1 MVKIEVSYGE
11 LFDKI
16 SILEIKKTKLKSEID
31 IKKVS
36 FELNLLINV
45 LKKSNFEYK
54 KIALLKNKL
63 KKVNLQLWDIEDKI
77 RDKERLNCFDKE
89 FIELARKVYKT
100 NDTRSK
106 IKNEINIQLKSQVF
120 EIKSYQKY

>member
-36 FELNLLINV
+36 FELNLLINA

-54 KIALLKNKL
+54 KITLLKNKL
-63 KKVNLQLWDIEDKI
+63 KKVNLKLWDIEDKI

-106 IKNEINIQLKSQVF
+106 IKNEINIQLKSPVF
-120 EIKSYQKY
+120 EVKSYQKY

>member
-54 KIALLKNKL
+54 KVALLKNKL

-106 IKNEINIQLKSQVF
+106 IKKEINIQLKSQVF
-120 EIKSYQKY
+120 EVKSYQKY

>member
-54 KIALLKNKL
+54 KVALLKNKL

-77 RDKERLNCFDKE
+77 RDKERLNCFDKD

-120 EIKSYQKY
+120 EVKSYQKY

>member
-54 KIALLKNKL
+54 KVALLKNKL
-63 KKVNLQLWDIEDKI
+63 KKVNLKLWDIEDKI

-120 EIKSYQKY
+120 EVKSYQKY

>member
-54 KIALLKNKL
+54 KVALLKNKL

-120 EIKSYQKY
+120 EVKSYQKY

>member
-36 FELNLLINV
+36 FELNLLINA

-54 KIALLKNKL
+54 KVALLKNKL

-120 EIKSYQKY
+120 EVKSYQKY

>member
-36 FELNLLINV
+36 FELNLLINA

-54 KIALLKNKL
+54 KVALLKNKL
-63 KKVNLQLWDIEDKI
+63 KKVNLKLWDIEDKI

-120 EIKSYQKY
+120 EVKSYQKY

>member
-120 EIKSYQKY
+120 EVKSYQKY

>member
-16 SILEIKKTKLKSEID
+16 SILEIKKTKLKSEND

-36 FELNLLINV
+36 FELNLLINA

-54 KIALLKNKL
+54 KVALLKNKL

-120 EIKSYQKY
+120 EVKSYQKY

>member
-54 KIALLKNKL
+54 KITLLKNKL
-63 KKVNLQLWDIEDKI
+63 KKVNLKLWDIEDKI

-106 IKNEINIQLKSQVF
+106 IKNEINIQLKSPVF
-120 EIKSYQKY
+120 EVKSYQKY